1 MKNYSIKTAIYSLL
15 VFVLFSGCQQS
26 KEKAVEVTT
35 SEIAVTEEVVTDAV
49 SAPPAPSQPMRPNQ
63 PNPVPSKTADTA
75 IQRMLTK
82 EGTLRWE
89 TGDVVKTHAAI
100 LAQANKYN
108 AYVSNDNQTRDDYQ
122 TTTRIELRIPS
133 DKFDEFI
140 TGIENDVTK
149 FDEKRI
155 EVLDVTEEYIDI
167 SARMKTKKELEQ
179 HYYNLLKQTKNVA
192 EVLLVE
198 EQLNTVRADIES
210 AEGRLKYLKDK
221 VNMSTLHLT
230 FYETTSA
237 PVGFFGEIGK
247 SFVSGWKG
255 FLYFILGI
263 ISAWPI
269 VLVVSGFLFWLIRRR
284 RNKK

>member
-1 MKNYSIKTAIYSLL
+1 
-15 VFVLFSGCQQS
+15 
-26 KEKAVEVTT
+26 
-35 SEIAVTEEVVTDAV
+35 
-49 SAPPAPSQPMRPNQ
+49 
-63 PNPVPSKTADTA
+63 
-75 IQRMLTK
+75 
-82 EGTLRWE
+82 
-89 TGDVVKTHAAI
+89 
-100 LAQANKYN
+100 
-108 AYVSNDNQTRDDYQ
+108 
-122 TTTRIELRIPS
+122 
-133 DKFDEFI
+133 
-140 TGIENDVTK
+140 
-149 FDEKRI
+149 
-155 EVLDVTEEYIDI
+155 
-167 SARMKTKKELEQ
+167 MKTKKELEQ
-179 HYYNLLKQTKNVA
+179 HYYDLLKQTKNVA

>member
-1 MKNYSIKTAIYSLL
+1 MKNYSIKTAIYSLFIL
-15 VFVLFSGCQQS
+15 ILFSQCSQRS
-26 KEKAVEVTT
+26 ESASEV
-35 SEIAVTEEVVTDAV
+35 ATEAV
-49 SAPPAPSQPMRPNQ
+49 SMDMVAATKEEAAPPTNQ
-63 PNPVPSKTADTA
+63 PNPVPSKTTDTT

-89 TGDVVKTHAAI
+89 TVDVVKTHAAI
-100 LAQANKYN
+100 LEQAKTHN

-122 TTTRIELRIPS
+122 TTTRMELRIPS

-140 TGIENDVTK
+140 SGIEKDVTK

-179 HYYNLLKQTKNVA
+179 HYYDLLKQTKNVA

>member
-1 MKNYSIKTAIYSLL
+1 MKNYSIKTAIYSLFIL
-15 VFVLFSGCQQS
+15 ILFSQCSQRS
-26 KEKAVEVTT
+26 ESASEV
-35 SEIAVTEEVVTDAV
+35 ATEAV
-49 SAPPAPSQPMRPNQ
+49 SMDMVAATKEEAAPPTNQ
-63 PNPVPSKTADTA
+63 PNPVPSKTTDTT

-89 TGDVVKTHAAI
+89 TGDVVKTHAVI
-100 LAQANKYN
+100 LAQSKKYN

-122 TTTRIELRIPS
+122 TTTRMELRIPS

-140 TGIENDVTK
+140 TGIEKDVTK

-179 HYYNLLKQTKNVA
+179 HYYDLLKQTKNVA

>member
-1 MKNYSIKTAIYSLL
+1 MKNYSIKIAIYSLFIL
-15 VFVLFSGCQQS
+15 ILFSQCSQRS
-26 KEKAVEVTT
+26 ESASEV
-35 SEIAVTEEVVTDAV
+35 ATEAV
-49 SAPPAPSQPMRPNQ
+49 SMDMVAATKEEAAPPTNQ
-63 PNPVPSKTADTA
+63 PNPVPSKTTDTT

-89 TGDVVKTHAAI
+89 TGDVAKTHAAI
-100 LAQANKYN
+100 LVQANKHN

-122 TTTRIELRIPS
+122 TTTRMELRIPS

-140 TGIENDVTK
+140 SGIEKDVTK

-179 HYYNLLKQTKNVA
+179 HYYDLLKQTKNVA

>member
-1 MKNYSIKTAIYSLL
+1 MKNYSIKTAICSLFIL
-15 VFVLFSGCQQS
+15 IFFSQCSQ
-26 KEKAVEVTT
+26 K
-35 SEIAVTEEVVTDAV
+35 SEFATEEATETTTEAV
-49 SAPPAPSQPMRPNQ
+49 SMDMVAATKDEAAPPTNQ
-63 PNPVPSKTADTA
+63 PNPVPSKTSDTA
-75 IQRMLTK
+75 IERMLTK

-89 TGDVVKTHAAI
+89 TYDVAKTHAAI

-122 TTTRIELRIPS
+122 TTTRMELRIPS

-140 TGIENDVTK
+140 SGIEKDVTK
-149 FDEKRI
+149 FDEKLI

-179 HYYNLLKQTKNVA
+179 HYYDLLKQTKNVA

>member
-1 MKNYSIKTAIYSLL
+1 MKNYSIKTAIYSLFIL
-15 VFVLFSGCQQS
+15 ILFSQCSQRS
-26 KEKAVEVTT
+26 ESASEV
-35 SEIAVTEEVVTDAV
+35 ATEAV
-49 SAPPAPSQPMRPNQ
+49 SMDMVAATKEEAAPSTNQ
-63 PNPVPSKTADTA
+63 PNPVPTKTIDTA

-89 TGDVVKTHAAI
+89 TSDVEKTHAAI
-100 LAQANKYN
+100 LAQAKTHN

-122 TTTRIELRIPS
+122 TTTRMELRIPS

-140 TGIENDVTK
+140 TGIEKDVTK

-179 HYYNLLKQTKNVA
+179 HYYDLLKQTKNVA

-269 VLVVSGFLFWLIRRR
+269 VLVVFGFLFWLIRRR

>member
-1 MKNYSIKTAIYSLL
+1 MKNYSIKTAIYSLFIL
-15 VFVLFSGCQQS
+15 ILFSQCSQRS
-26 KEKAVEVTT
+26 ESASEV
-35 SEIAVTEEVVTDAV
+35 ATEAV
-49 SAPPAPSQPMRPNQ
+49 SMDMVAATKEEAAPPTNQ
-63 PNPVPSKTADTA
+63 PNPVPSKTTDTT

-89 TGDVVKTHAAI
+89 TGDVEKTHAAI
-100 LAQANKYN
+100 LAQAKTHN

-122 TTTRIELRIPS
+122 TTTRMELRIPS

-140 TGIENDVTK
+140 SGIEKDVTK

-179 HYYNLLKQTKNVA
+179 HYYDLLKQTKNVA

>member
-1 MKNYSIKTAIYSLL
+1 MKNYSIKTAIYSLFIL
-15 VFVLFSGCQQS
+15 ILFSQCSQRS
-26 KEKAVEVTT
+26 ESASEV
-35 SEIAVTEEVVTDAV
+35 ATEAV
-49 SAPPAPSQPMRPNQ
+49 SMDMVAATKEEAAPPTNQ
-63 PNPVPSKTADTA
+63 PNPVPSKTTDTT

-89 TGDVVKTHAAI
+89 TGDVVKTHAVI
-100 LAQANKYN
+100 LAQSKKYN

-122 TTTRIELRIPS
+122 TTTRMELRIPS

-140 TGIENDVTK
+140 SGIEKDVTK

-179 HYYNLLKQTKNVA
+179 HYYDLLKQTKNVA

-269 VLVVSGFLFWLIRRR
+269 VLVVFGFLFWLIRRR

>member
-1 MKNYSIKTAIYSLL
+1 MKNYSIKTAIYSLFIL
-15 VFVLFSGCQQS
+15 ILFSQCSQRS
-26 KEKAVEVTT
+26 ESASEV
-35 SEIAVTEEVVTDAV
+35 ATEAV
-49 SAPPAPSQPMRPNQ
+49 SMDMVAATKEEAAPPTNQ
-63 PNPVPSKTADTA
+63 PNPVPSKTTDTA

-122 TTTRIELRIPS
+122 TTTRMELRIPS

-140 TGIENDVTK
+140 TGIEKDVTK

-179 HYYNLLKQTKNVA
+179 HYYDLLKQTKNVA

>member
-1 MKNYSIKTAIYSLL
+1 MKNYSIKTAIYSLFIL
-15 VFVLFSGCQQS
+15 ILFSQCSQRS
-26 KEKAVEVTT
+26 ESASEVATESVAMDMVAATKEEA
-35 SEIAVTEEVVTDAV
+35 
-49 SAPPAPSQPMRPNQ
+49 APPTNQ
-63 PNPVPSKTADTA
+63 PNPIPTKTTDTA

-89 TGDVVKTHAAI
+89 TGDVVKTHAVI
-100 LAQANKYN
+100 LAQSKKYN

-122 TTTRIELRIPS
+122 TTTRMELRIPS

-140 TGIENDVTK
+140 SGIEKDVTK

>member
-1 MKNYSIKTAIYSLL
+1 MKNYSIKTAIYSLFIL
-15 VFVLFSGCQQS
+15 ILFSQCSQRS
-26 KEKAVEVTT
+26 ESASEV
-35 SEIAVTEEVVTDAV
+35 ATEAV
-49 SAPPAPSQPMRPNQ
+49 SMDMVAATKEEAAPPTNQ
-63 PNPVPSKTADTA
+63 PNPVPSKTTDTT

-89 TGDVVKTHAAI
+89 TADVEKTHAAI
-100 LAQANKYN
+100 LAQAKTHN

-122 TTTRIELRIPS
+122 TTTRMELRIPS

-140 TGIENDVTK
+140 SGIEKDVTK

-179 HYYNLLKQTKNVA
+179 HYYDLLKQTKNVA

>member
-1 MKNYSIKTAIYSLL
+1 MKNYSIKTAIYSLFIL
-15 VFVLFSGCQQS
+15 ILFSQCSQRS
-26 KEKAVEVTT
+26 ESASEV
-35 SEIAVTEEVVTDAV
+35 ATEAV
-49 SAPPAPSQPMRPNQ
+49 SMDMVAATKEEAAPPTNQ
-63 PNPVPSKTADTA
+63 PNPVPTKTSDTA

-89 TGDVVKTHAAI
+89 TSDVEKTHAAI
-100 LAQANKYN
+100 LAQAKKHN

-122 TTTRIELRIPS
+122 TTTRMELRIPS

-140 TGIENDVTK
+140 TGIEKDVTK

-179 HYYNLLKQTKNVA
+179 HYYDLLKQTKNVA

>member
-1 MKNYSIKTAIYSLL
+1 MKNYSIKTAIYSLFIL
-15 VFVLFSGCQQS
+15 ILFSQCSQRS
-26 KEKAVEVTT
+26 ESASEV
-35 SEIAVTEEVVTDAV
+35 ATEAV
-49 SAPPAPSQPMRPNQ
+49 SMDMVAATKEEAAPPTNQ
-63 PNPVPSKTADTA
+63 PNPVPSKTTDTA

-89 TGDVVKTHAAI
+89 TVDVVKTHAAI
-100 LAQANKYN
+100 LEQAKTHN
-108 AYVSNDNQTRDDYQ
+108 AYVSNDNQTKDDYQ
-122 TTTRIELRIPS
+122 TTTRMELRIPS

-140 TGIENDVTK
+140 SGIEKDVTK

-179 HYYNLLKQTKNVA
+179 HYYDLLKQTKNVA

>member
-1 MKNYSIKTAIYSLL
+1 MKNYSIKTAIYSLFIL
-15 VFVLFSGCQQS
+15 ILFSQCSQ
-26 KEKAVEVTT
+26 K
-35 SEIAVTEEVVTDAV
+35 SEFATEEATETTTEAV
-49 SAPPAPSQPMRPNQ
+49 SMDMVAATKEEAAPPTNQ
-63 PNPVPSKTADTA
+63 PNPVPSKTTDTT

-89 TGDVVKTHAAI
+89 TGDVVKTHAVI
-100 LAQANKYN
+100 LAQSKKYN

-122 TTTRIELRIPS
+122 TTTRMELRIPS

-140 TGIENDVTK
+140 SGIEKDVTK

-179 HYYNLLKQTKNVA
+179 HYYDLLKQTKNVA

>member
-1 MKNYSIKTAIYSLL
+1 MKNYSIKTAIYSLFIL
-15 VFVLFSGCQQS
+15 ILFSQCSQRS
-26 KEKAVEVTT
+26 ESASEV
-35 SEIAVTEEVVTDAV
+35 ATEAV
-49 SAPPAPSQPMRPNQ
+49 SMDMVAATKEEAAPPTNQ
-63 PNPVPSKTADTA
+63 PNPVPSKTTDTT

-89 TGDVVKTHAAI
+89 TVDVVKTHAAI
-100 LAQANKYN
+100 LEQAKTHN
-108 AYVSNDNQTRDDYQ
+108 AYVSNDNQTKDDYQ
-122 TTTRIELRIPS
+122 TTTRMELRIPS

-140 TGIENDVTK
+140 SGIEKDVTK

-179 HYYNLLKQTKNVA
+179 HYYDLLKQTKNVA

>member
-1 MKNYSIKTAIYSLL
+1 MKNYSIKTAIYSLFIL
-15 VFVLFSGCQQS
+15 ILFSQCSQRS
-26 KEKAVEVTT
+26 ESASEV
-35 SEIAVTEEVVTDAV
+35 ATEAV
-49 SAPPAPSQPMRPNQ
+49 SMDMVAATKEEAAPPTNQ
-63 PNPVPSKTADTA
+63 PNPVPSKTIDTA

-89 TGDVVKTHAAI
+89 TSDVEKTHAAI
-100 LAQANKYN
+100 LAQAKTHN

-122 TTTRIELRIPS
+122 TTTRMELRIPS

-140 TGIENDVTK
+140 TGIEKDVTK

-179 HYYNLLKQTKNVA
+179 HYYDLLKQTKNVA

-269 VLVVSGFLFWLIRRR
+269 VLVVFGFLFWLIRRR

>member
-1 MKNYSIKTAIYSLL
+1 MKNYSIKTAIYSLFIL
-15 VFVLFSGCQQS
+15 ILFSQCSQRS
-26 KEKAVEVTT
+26 ESASEV
-35 SEIAVTEEVVTDAV
+35 ATEAV
-49 SAPPAPSQPMRPNQ
+49 SMDMVAATKEEAAPPTNQ
-63 PNPVPSKTADTA
+63 PNPVPSKTTDTT

-89 TGDVVKTHAAI
+89 TGDVAKTHAAI
-100 LAQANKYN
+100 LVQANKYN

-122 TTTRIELRIPS
+122 TTTRMELRIPS

-140 TGIENDVTK
+140 SGIEKDVTK

-179 HYYNLLKQTKNVA
+179 HYYDLLKQTKNVA

>member
-1 MKNYSIKTAIYSLL
+1 MKNYSIKTAIYSLFIL
-15 VFVLFSGCQQS
+15 ILFSQCSQ
-26 KEKAVEVTT
+26 K
-35 SEIAVTEEVVTDAV
+35 SESATEEATEVVSMDMVAAIKEEA
-49 SAPPAPSQPMRPNQ
+49 APPTNQ
-63 PNPVPSKTADTA
+63 PNPVPSKTTDTT

-89 TGDVVKTHAAI
+89 TGDVAKTHAAI

-108 AYVSNDNQTRDDYQ
+108 AYISNDNQTRDDYQ
-122 TTTRIELRIPS
+122 TTTQMELRIPS

-140 TGIENDVTK
+140 SGIEKDVTK

-179 HYYNLLKQTKNVA
+179 HYYDLLKQTKNVA

-255 FLYFILGI
+255 FLYFILGV

>member
-1 MKNYSIKTAIYSLL
+1 MKNYSIKTAIYSLFIL
-15 VFVLFSGCQQS
+15 ILFSQCSQRS
-26 KEKAVEVTT
+26 ESASEV
-35 SEIAVTEEVVTDAV
+35 ATEAV
-49 SAPPAPSQPMRPNQ
+49 SMDMVAATKEEAAPPTNQ
-63 PNPVPSKTADTA
+63 PNPVPSKTTDTT

-100 LAQANKYN
+100 LEQAKTHN

-122 TTTRIELRIPS
+122 TTTRMELRIPS

-140 TGIENDVTK
+140 SGIEKDVTK

-179 HYYNLLKQTKNVA
+179 HYYDLLKQTKNVA

>member
-1 MKNYSIKTAIYSLL
+1 MKNYSIKTAICSL
-15 VFVLFSGCQQS
+15 FVLILFSQCSQRS
-26 KEKAVEVTT
+26 ESASEVATESVAMDMVAATKEEA
-35 SEIAVTEEVVTDAV
+35 
-49 SAPPAPSQPMRPNQ
+49 APPTNQ
-63 PNPVPSKTADTA
+63 PNPVPSKTTDTT

-89 TGDVVKTHAAI
+89 TGDVAKTHAAI

-122 TTTRIELRIPS
+122 TTTRMELRIPS

-140 TGIENDVTK
+140 SGIEKDVTK

-179 HYYNLLKQTKNVA
+179 HYYDLLKQTKNVA

>member
-1 MKNYSIKTAIYSLL
+1 MKNYSIKTAIYSLFIL
-15 VFVLFSGCQQS
+15 ILFSQCSQRS
-26 KEKAVEVTT
+26 ESASEV
-35 SEIAVTEEVVTDAV
+35 ATEAV
-49 SAPPAPSQPMRPNQ
+49 SMDMVAATKEEAAPPTNQ
-63 PNPVPSKTADTA
+63 PNPVPSKTTDTT

-89 TGDVVKTHAAI
+89 TSDVEKTHAAI
-100 LAQANKYN
+100 LAQAKTHN

-122 TTTRIELRIPS
+122 TTTRMELRIPS

-140 TGIENDVTK
+140 SGIEKDVTK

-179 HYYNLLKQTKNVA
+179 HYYDLLKQTKNVA

>member
-1 MKNYSIKTAIYSLL
+1 MKNYSIKTAIYSLFIL
-15 VFVLFSGCQQS
+15 ILFSQCSQ
-26 KEKAVEVTT
+26 K
-35 SEIAVTEEVVTDAV
+35 SESATEEATEAVSMDMSAATDAV
-49 SAPPAPSQPMRPNQ
+49 SQPPPPPAVMPTNQ
-63 PNPVPSKTADTA
+63 PNPVPTKNTDTA

-89 TGDVVKTHAAI
+89 TSNIEKTHAAI
-100 LAQANKYN
+100 LAQAKKYN
-108 AYVSNDNQTRDDYQ
+108 GYISNDNQTRNDYQ
-122 TTTRIELRIPS
+122 TTTRMEMRIPS
-133 DKFDEFI
+133 DMFDEFI
-140 TGIENDVTK
+140 TGIEKDVTK
-149 FDEKRI
+149 FDEKNI
-155 EVLDVTEEYIDI
+155 EVLDVTEEYIDV

-179 HYYNLLKQTKNVA
+179 HYYDLLKQTKNVS
-192 EVLLVE
+192 EVLQVE

-221 VNMSTLHLT
+221 VSMSTLNLT

-269 VLVVSGFLFWLIRRR
+269 VLPVSIFLFWFIRRR

>member
-1 MKNYSIKTAIYSLL
+1 MKNYSIKTAIYSLFIL
-15 VFVLFSGCQQS
+15 ILFSQCSQRS
-26 KEKAVEVTT
+26 ESASEVATESVAMDMVAATKEEA
-35 SEIAVTEEVVTDAV
+35 
-49 SAPPAPSQPMRPNQ
+49 APPTNQ
-63 PNPVPSKTADTA
+63 PNPVPTKTTDTA

-89 TGDVVKTHAAI
+89 TGDVVKTHAVI
-100 LAQANKYN
+100 LAQAKKYN

-122 TTTRIELRIPS
+122 TTTRMELRIPS

-140 TGIENDVTK
+140 SGIEKDVTK

-179 HYYNLLKQTKNVA
+179 HYYDLLKQTKNVA

>member
-1 MKNYSIKTAIYSLL
+1 MKNYSIKTAIYSLFIL
-15 VFVLFSGCQQS
+15 ILFSQCSQRS
-26 KEKAVEVTT
+26 ESASEVATESVAMDMVAATKEEA
-35 SEIAVTEEVVTDAV
+35 
-49 SAPPAPSQPMRPNQ
+49 APPTNQ
-63 PNPVPSKTADTA
+63 PNPVPSKTTDTT

-89 TGDVVKTHAAI
+89 TGDVVKTHAVI
-100 LAQANKYN
+100 LAQSKKYN

-122 TTTRIELRIPS
+122 TTTRMELRIPS

-140 TGIENDVTK
+140 SGIEKDVTK

-179 HYYNLLKQTKNVA
+179 HYYDLLKQTKNVA

>member
-1 MKNYSIKTAIYSLL
+1 MKNYSIKTAIYSLFIL
-15 VFVLFSGCQQS
+15 ILFSQCSQRS
-26 KEKAVEVTT
+26 ESASEVATESVAMDMVAATKEEA
-35 SEIAVTEEVVTDAV
+35 
-49 SAPPAPSQPMRPNQ
+49 APPTNQ
-63 PNPVPSKTADTA
+63 PNPVPSKTTDTT

-100 LAQANKYN
+100 LAQAKTHN

-122 TTTRIELRIPS
+122 TTTRMELRIPS
-133 DKFDEFI
+133 VKFDEFI
-140 TGIENDVTK
+140 SGIEKDVTK

-179 HYYNLLKQTKNVA
+179 HYYDLLKQTKNVA